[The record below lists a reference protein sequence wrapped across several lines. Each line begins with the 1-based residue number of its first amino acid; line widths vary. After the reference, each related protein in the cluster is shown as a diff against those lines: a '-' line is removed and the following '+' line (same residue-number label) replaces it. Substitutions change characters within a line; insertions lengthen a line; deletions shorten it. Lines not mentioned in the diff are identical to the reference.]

1 MSMLFRIDIFE
12 KEVLIKQE
20 YFNNLQDAKKY
31 QELWSGYQ
39 RIPGAPWRVLL
50 ITENVD
56 SAQHSKSRR
65 GGKQNEA
72 T

>member
-20 YFNNLQDAKKY
+20 YFDNLQDAKKY
-31 QELWSGYQ
+31 EELWNGYQ

-50 ITENVD
+50 ITEKVD
-56 SAQHSKSRR
+56 SRQHPRSKH
-65 GGKQNEA
+65 N
-72 T
+72 